1 VSNISFLDFSLDSPA
16 CLHFVYSKP
25 SQRFMYPIRSRGS
38 DLKCVHMF
46 KIPLVT
52 ILRPA
57 LQGRRIYC
65 VLLVRMRSFFSY
77 NQRKVA
83 LSAGDLNECIV
94 CPKAGRSDKLM
105 ERETMSA
112 NWRNEFAEFESQN
125 QG

>member
-1 VSNISFLDFSLDSPA
+1 
-16 CLHFVYSKP
+16 
-25 SQRFMYPIRSRGS
+25 
-38 DLKCVHMF
+38 MF

-65 VLLVRMRSFFSY
+65 VLLVRMRSFFSSD
-77 NQRKVA
+77 QRKVA

-125 QG
+125 QGGGKLSFRTPLTLTKIKCGCFSKNKF